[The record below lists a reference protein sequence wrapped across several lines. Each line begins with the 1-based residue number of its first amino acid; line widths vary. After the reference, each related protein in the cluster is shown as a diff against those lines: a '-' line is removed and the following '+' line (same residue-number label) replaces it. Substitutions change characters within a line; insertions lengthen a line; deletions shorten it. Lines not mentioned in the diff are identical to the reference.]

1 MKSTRLSCITGIALL
16 TLLAIPACIAAQQ
29 HPADGL
35 SSLPMDA
42 QRSVSAALGRDIPE
56 YRAQGES
63 GGFDTHNAQH
73 KLAAEFT
80 SQGVAVRGNNVF
92 WRIAVRGYGYGVV
105 LTSPQPVPPKAEL
118 NRIEYRR
125 GSLTEWYINGPAGL
139 EQGFTITRPPRQAN
153 HQPLTIALSMSTN
166 LTAAVD
172 ENHTSLRLEAPGGK
186 AGLRYAGLSAADAS
200 GRELPAWLEV
210 RGELLLLR
218 VRDTG
223 ARYPVVIDP
232 WVQLAELTAS
242 DGASGFGGSVSISGN
257 TVVVGAP
264 DSNDLRGAAYVFE
277 KPENGWT
284 NMTQTAKL
292 TASDGADAKFGSSVA
307 ISGNTIVIGA
317 PCQPVFYG
325 SRKSNDFLG
334 AAYVFVKPA
343 SGWADMTPTA
353 KLTPSDG
360 APGDFMGLSVGIS
373 GNTIV
378 VGSNQIDSGGP
389 GAAYVFVKPSDGWRD
404 MTQTAELTSSDGAW
418 GSFFGFS
425 VSISRHT
432 VLVGANNAYVNG
444 RYQGAAYVFEKPE
457 SGWANM
463 TQTAKLTA
471 SNASVTS
478 NFGFSVSISGNTAVV
493 GDPDEAVG
501 GNQNQGAAYVFVKPA
516 PAWRDMT
523 QTAELTV
530 SNGKADVPL
539 VPSATRRSR
548 NTTADNLGWSVF
560 VSGDSVVAGAPG
572 HNYGTGA
579 AYIFDKPAGGWKPT
593 SKFDA
598 IFTATGGKRGDA
610 LGQSVS
616 TTGSTVLVGAYLASV
631 GHNFHQGAAYLF
643 GKGTLI
649 PRTSTYSK

>member
-1 MKSTRLSCITGIALL
+1 MKSTRLSYITGIALL
-16 TLLAIPACIAAQQ
+16 TLLAIPPCIAAQQ
-29 HPADGL
+29 YPADGL

-42 QRSVSAALGRDIPE
+42 QASVSAALGRDLPQ
-56 YRAQGES
+56 YRAQARD
-63 GGFDTHNAQH
+63 GGFKAENPQNN
-73 KLAAEFT
+73 LAAEFT
-80 SQGVAVRGNNVF
+80 SQGVAVRGENVF
-92 WRIAVRGYGYGVV
+92 WKMTLRGYGYGAA
-105 LTSPQPVPPKAEL
+105 LKPAQPVLPKAEL

-139 EQGFTITRPPRQAN
+139 EQGFTITKPPGQAD
-153 HQPLTIALSMSTN
+153 HQLLTIVLSLSGD
-166 LTAAVD
+166 LTANVD
-172 ENHTSLRLEAPGGK
+172 ENHTGLRLEAPVGK
-186 AGLRYAGLSAADAS
+186 TGLRYAGLSAADAA
-200 GRELPAWLEV
+200 GKELPAWLEV
-210 RGELLLLR
+210 QGEQLLLR
-218 VRDTG
+218 VNDTG

-277 KPENGWT
+277 KPENGWM

-292 TASDGADAKFGSSVA
+292 TASDGAYAKFGSSVA
-307 ISGNTIVIGA
+307 ISGNTIVVGA
-317 PCQPVFYG
+317 PSQPVFDG
-325 SRKSNDFLG
+325 FKSNNFRG

-378 VGSNQIDSGGP
+378 VGANQIDSGGP

-501 GNQNQGAAYVFVKPA
+501 GNQNQGAAYVFVKPT

-579 AYIFDKPAGGWKPT
+579 AYIFHKPAAGWKPT

-649 PRTSTYSK
+649 PRTSGYSK